1 MRVTDLI
8 VTQGIHGFQAERT
21 AYLEG
26 PDGGRDA
33 HVRLVRSGF
42 RCPGCGRE
50 DVAVYGE
57 RDREIAGLPV
67 GRTRLVLRVTMHR
80 IYCPN

>member
-1 MRVTDLI
+1 MDFKPQIRSMRWFRAV
-8 VTQGIHGFQAERT
+8 GGGRT
-21 AYLEG
+21 A
-26 PDGGRDA
+26 
-33 HVRLVRSGF
+33 HVNLSRSGF